1 MVQGTVER
9 RQPTEV
15 DLALQG
21 DIGTLGKV
29 YFLKN
34 SDNPAFQG
42 KKNNLQNRTVTPAC
56 LQSADSSSFMA
67 LAYDFPWS
75 FKILT
80 RISCLDTNDLTQ
92 ELPLWKRELH
102 SVYFPVLVNVWIGK
116 RVIL

>member
-1 MVQGTVER
+1 MQGTAER
-9 RQPTEV
+9 RQPAEV

-67 LAYDFPWS
+67 LAYDFP
-75 FKILT
+75 
-80 RISCLDTNDLTQ
+80 
-92 ELPLWKRELH
+92 
-102 SVYFPVLVNVWIGK
+102 
-116 RVIL
+116 